1 MYISSAQYFHVSDFK
16 MAGENDSRA
25 NSQEITGCVESYL
38 SRRGVSWQRPN
49 EEGVDGAV
57 GGEERDR
64 EECRDE
70 ARNKVTGKRMVAT
83 AAAKE
88 IMGKSLRENRG
99 MSVHQTASP
108 QVYLSESCHC

>member
-1 MYISSAQYFHVSDFK
+1 M
-16 MAGENDSRA
+16 
-25 NSQEITGCVESYL
+25 
-38 SRRGVSWQRPN
+38 SWRRPN
-49 EEGVDGAV
+49 KEGVDGAV

-70 ARNKVTGKRMVAT
+70 ARNKVTGKKNGCDGGWKRDN
-83 AAAKE
+83 
-88 IMGKSLRENRG
+88 GGNSLRENRG

>member
-1 MYISSAQYFHVSDFK
+1 M
-16 MAGENDSRA
+16 SR
-25 NSQEITGCVESYL
+25 
-38 SRRGVSWQRPN
+38 QRPN
-49 EEGVDGAV
+49 KEGVDGAV

-70 ARNKVTGKRMVAT
+70 ARNKVTGKKNGSDGGWKRDNG
-83 AAAKE
+83 E
-88 IMGKSLRENRG
+88 NSLRENRG